1 MDEAPPKFVAG
12 ERRLTMLLVGYWQE
26 AREGRRCPLASD
38 FTALVPD
45 ELLADCFTFEP
56 AAESTAESTGE
67 STGESVGAGGGGRLR
82 DIGAALARVSGI
94 AVTEMAPGDVPSNSL
109 LGVAIKL
116 LGRALQEG
124 TPVLD
129 DGAFEDQ
136 GGVRRLYRATL
147 LPLENDAGEIALVIG
162 GARCKVG

>member
-56 AAESTAESTGE
+56 AAESAAESTG
-67 STGESVGAGGGGRLR
+67 GSVGAGRGGRLR

-94 AVTEMAPGDVPSNSL
+94 AVTEMALDQASPKSL
-109 LGVAIKL
+109 LGVVAKFVEQ
-116 LGRALQEG
+116 ALQDG
-124 TPVLD
+124 APVLD
-129 DGAFEDQ
+129 DGTFEDPS
-136 GGVRRLYRATL
+136 GVKQLYRATL
-147 LPLENDAGEIALVIG
+147 LPLENAAGEIALVIG
-162 GARCKVG
+162 GARCKAG